1 MTLPADGAGRAVEHG
16 GNVAQAVVLLQQAG
30 HGHAVFGLELLVAAG
45 RGGHLLTL
53 QGLQVLHFTF
63 ESALLKGA
71 GQSINPSALDAHKTK
86 KPPYHEDMGAGWG
99 IGA

>member
-63 ESALLKGA
+63 ESAEFLVLFG
-71 GQSINPSALDAHKTK
+71 P
-86 KPPYHEDMGAGWG
+86 
-99 IGA
+99 